1 MSPAA
6 EQEQY
11 LALYFDLEKIKTQ
24 IALAHQNIV
33 EGLDSIA
40 SVYVVESEVVNSG
53 KKPMQRADLDIAT
66 RAAIAASASMLFP
79 QLRQLT
85 MAVDYAQKAC
95 SMLCPSIQKSSPLL
109 Q

>member
-11 LALYFDLEKIKTQ
+11 IALYFDLEKIKTQ

-40 SVYVVESEVVNSG
+40 SVYVVENEALISG
-53 KKPMQRADLDIAT
+53 KKPVQRADLDIAT
-66 RAAIAASASMLFP
+66 RAAIAASAAMLFP

-95 SMLCPSIQKSSPLL
+95 SMLCPSLQKSSSVP